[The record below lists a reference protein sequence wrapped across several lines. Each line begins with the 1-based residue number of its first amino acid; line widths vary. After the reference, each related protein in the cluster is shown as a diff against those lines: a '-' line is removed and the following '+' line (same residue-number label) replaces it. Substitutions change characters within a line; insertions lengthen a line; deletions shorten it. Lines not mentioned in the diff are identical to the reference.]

1 MSLLSLDQGS
11 RSTTFQSQLPPLSQ
25 ELSLLSE
32 EESEELQESLELLE
46 LISECAM
53 YTSVTEGKDELLTD
67 SDATLLRVV

>member
-1 MSLLSLDQGS
+1 MRQLSLDS
-11 RSTTFQSQLPPLSQ
+11 TTRSTTFQSQLPPLSQ
-25 ELSLLSE
+25 ELSLPYE

-46 LISECAM
+46 LTSEWAM